1 MKSNTKALVL
11 FVAVIA
17 MVISSCNRNS
27 MYTAS
32 EKTGWKYN
40 KPTAGYFSVNTQY
53 HGKCP
58 NGMVYIPTSTSVR
71 GVNQEMLSI
80 AQNNA
85 KKRVAAAGFYMD
97 EYETTNLNWR
107 EYVQWMS
114 IVWKHQPAKIVR
126 ALPDETVWRSE
137 LAYNEPYVENYY
149 THVAYSF
156 YPVVGVSW
164 KQATDYCDWRTD
176 RINENELIMRGIIPY
191 KPLELCN
198 VQLREHTN
206 PDSAYKYVFMT
217 KYARDYVAYVNSDV
231 FIEEIEDLI
240 DKANELAQ
248 NEATIYG
255 YEDAD
260 IEIPGAGFD
269 WDVNYG
275 YDSNGDGIVD
285 PDEWKVALDGAL
297 YDSYVRLP
305 TEMEW
310 EYAAYGLETV
320 DGIYQQMN
328 TYPWK
333 GDQMR
338 QLDDKKTRGEFYAN
352 FLRGRGD
359 PIGIQINNTL
369 TVPVNFFL
377 PNGYGL
383 YNMAGNVN
391 EWVKDVYRAK
401 TVDQNEVNSYRGN
414 EYESDSAYA
423 ELMLTKH
430 FSYLNPADRDSMRKV
445 MIAERGITKTG
456 GDYRDFKD
464 GDAQSSLQDSVLVYR
479 DATPIEKANMITKT
493 NRVYKGGGWND
504 RAMWL
509 NPSERR
515 YLDERRCSNN
525 IGFRCVMSAVGGNE
539 HSRDVRHK

>member
-40 KPTAGYFSVNTQY
+40 KPTTGYFSVNTQY

-71 GVNQEMLSI
+71 GTNQEMLSI

-85 KKRVAAAGFYMD
+85 KKRVAASGFYMD

-126 ALPDETVWRSE
+126 ALPDETVWRKE

-164 KQATDYCDWRTD
+164 KQATEYCDWRTD

-260 IEIPGAGFD
+260 IEIAGSGFD

-320 DGIYQQMN
+320 DGIYQQLN

-359 PIGIQINNTL
+359 PIGVQINNTL

-401 TVDQNEVNSYRGN
+401 TVDQEEVNSYRGN
-414 EYESDSAYA
+414 EYVSDSAYA
-423 ELMLTKH
+423 EQMLTKH
-430 FSYLNPADRDSMRKV
+430 FSYLSPADRDSMRKV

-464 GDAQSSLQDSVLVYR
+464 GDAQSSLQDSVLVYL

-509 NPSERR
+509 NPSQRR
-515 YLDERRCSNN
+515 YLDERRCANN

>member
-269 WDVNYG
+269 WDVNYN